1 MTNGSSSIV
10 VQNNDNT
17 TSYEDAL
24 LAADLTAI
32 FGTPP
37 LSTAATYCYGLA
49 FPVVASLGAIGNL
62 TAAVLFW
69 FVRRYRSHGSGSMA
83 SLFVGAQLV
92 ADALF
97 LVCFA
102 LSTTPAAVL
111 LQYRNAAELQSRNA
125 TTSSNNSHLPISGK
139 TLETV
144 SVAQTLFMKTRY
156 KEINRIRS
164 EKKNFWQCTFNFAS
178 ALSMLECYRSCLN

>member
-1 MTNGSSSIV
+1 MSYGSSS
-10 VQNNDNT
+10 NASNENSDNS

-32 FGTPP
+32 FGLPP
-37 LSTAATYCYGLA
+37 LNTVAAYGYGLA
-49 FPVVASLGAIGNL
+49 FPVVASLGAVGNL
-62 TAAVLFW
+62 TATVLFW

-102 LSTTPAAVL
+102 LSSTPPAVL
-111 LQYRNAAELQSRNA
+111 LQQRNAAEQLQSGNVT
-125 TTSSNNSHLPISGK
+125 TTSSHLPISGK
-139 TLETV
+139 TLETI
-144 SVAQTLFMKTRY
+144 SVAQTLFMKTR
-156 KEINRIRS
+156 
-164 EKKNFWQCTFNFAS
+164 
-178 ALSMLECYRSCLN
+178 